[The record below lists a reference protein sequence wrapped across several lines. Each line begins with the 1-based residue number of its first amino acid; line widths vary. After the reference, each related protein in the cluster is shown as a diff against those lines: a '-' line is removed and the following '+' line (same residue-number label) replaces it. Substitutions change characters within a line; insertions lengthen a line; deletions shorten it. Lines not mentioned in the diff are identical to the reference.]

1 MARKS
6 IRYTKEEKSQH
17 AQAFLASGLGR
28 VEYCQREKIS
38 LASLGRWLEGV
49 KGAKKGKRAK
59 GKVHRG
65 PHSPEVRARTV
76 EAFQQ
81 SGLSQADFCR
91 SWGIS
96 PKTFSQWV
104 LIHEKRGRK
113 ALMGTDLKERP
124 KKRGRKS
131 TPEVLKDEIARVK
144 TANPDFGI
152 HKVRDFL
159 KRFGGVKVSAGTVNK
174 TLKEKKLEGVKVVKR
189 RKRAPE
195 KPRRFERSLPM
206 QLWQSDITSFVL
218 PRISQRCYL
227 VVFMDDCSRYIVSW
241 SLEMR
246 QTTDFVMQALLSGMD
261 RFGKPEEVLT
271 DQGRQYFSWR
281 GQNEFQKLLKKQGVK
296 HVVSRSH
303 HPETL
308 GKCERFWETI
318 QKELWELVMPRN
330 LEEAQARIG
339 HYINHYNHFR
349 THQGMDGMVPADRFF
364 GVESEVRK
372 ALEKS
377 FTDNELRMSLGESPR
392 TPVFLVGQIGGQAIS
407 MHGESGNLRVQLS
420 DGSERNI
427 NYEEFGHGKDTK
439 GRIEGETG
447 RTQDPAQEGTE
458 PAHEAGRAGEGLVGS
473 GQCAG
478 EAAGAGSGHGPIG
491 VLDGTGEQGRDGHE
505 AGSAA
510 LEGVADVP
518 AGDLGNAGGP
528 VGAAEEV
535 EKGGRNGSN
544 GEREGIEGTD
554 PGAGRDCGDTEH
566 PDLGDEDDAGDA

>member
-1 MARKS
+1 MARKT
-6 IRYTKEEKSQH
+6 IRYTQEEKSKH
-17 AQAFLASGLGR
+17 AQAFLSSGLGR

-38 LASLGRWLEGV
+38 LASLARWL
-49 KGAKKGKRAK
+49 KGMSGGSKGKRTK
-59 GKVHRG
+59 GRVHRG
-65 PHSPEVRARTV
+65 PHGPEVRARTV
-76 EAFQQ
+76 ESFQQ

-96 PKTFSQWV
+96 PKTFSKWV
-104 LIHEKRGRK
+104 LIHEKRGRN
-113 ALMGTDLKERP
+113 ALMGRDIKENP
-124 KKRGRKS
+124 KKRGRKGA
-131 TPEVLKDEIARVK
+131 PEVLKDEIARVK
-144 TANPDFGI
+144 MANPDYGI
-152 HKVRDFL
+152 RKVRDFL
-159 KRFGGVKVSAGTVNK
+159 RRFGGVKVSAGTVNK
-174 TLKEKKLEGVKVVKR
+174 TLKEKKLDGVKVVKR
-189 RKRAPE
+189 RRRAPDR
-195 KPRRFERSLPM
+195 PRRFERALPM

-241 SLEMR
+241 SLELR
-246 QTTDFVMQALLSGMD
+246 QTTDFVMQAMLSGMD
-261 RFGKPEEVLT
+261 RFGRPEEVLT

-281 GQNEFQKLLKKQGVK
+281 GKNEFQKLLKKKGVK

-364 GVESEVRK
+364 GLESEVRK

-427 NYEEFGHGKDTK
+427 NYEEFGHGKDNQ
-439 GRIEGETG
+439 GRIEGKSG
-447 RTQDPAQEGTE
+447 RPQDQAQEGTG
-458 PAHEAGRAGEGLVGS
+458 PADQASGSGEGPVGS
-473 GQCAG
+473 GQCRG
-478 EAAGAGSGHGPIG
+478 EAEGAGSGHGAVG
-491 VLDGTGEQGRDGHE
+491 VLDGTSEQGRDGHE
-505 AGSAA
+505 AGGAA
-510 LEGVADVP
+510 LEGMADVP
-518 AGDLGNAGGP
+518 AGDLGNAGGS

-535 EKGGRNGSN
+535 EKGGRNGSDRKSRSWK
-544 GEREGIEGTD
+544 GLWRRRTS
-554 PGAGRDCGDTEH
+554 
-566 PDLGDEDDAGDA
+566 